1 MHFGSY
7 MPAPGGLTAC
17 VNGARCDSQGAML
30 VLCVGGSNGSSSD
43 SAGRQRLQWFACCV
57 CEACRTCDPLCE
69 TCDPCD
75 PCQACQPCDR
85 HGLSSDPCTS
95 CVPNAFPR
103 WRRLP
108 PLPPTNPHSH
118 PACYGAVATVI
129 PGTGFA
135 IVGGAVPS
143 QSGRPQHVRHVSV
156 FDWHMGAWFDMQ
168 QPCMLPRLDPVVAG
182 TAMACHVTVLSPA
195 ATHDTRSWGS
205 PYFAIN
211 PGGFNRHATTPA
223 PPAHTAHGPG
233 NQVTGPGSG
242 RSNGLNSGTL
252 SEAGVVEA
260 DWESAEMWRVVEE
273 SDAIHAIWT
282 RTHVAQVIVAA
293 HVTGANT
300 VAGVT
305 VSDVPAEP
313 AAEADDSTSA
323 YSSAACQAPRL
334 DTPQQPPGAH
344 SSRATYSVLCSLDPN
359 HSLLVFNNL
368 RRRWVPAGPPL
379 PPRSPLRPPLPRP
392 SPQRLCPCG
401 RGSHERYCSTLPG
414 TPTAPSNSHSATPD
428 PCLPASA
435 SGAAAAA
442 AAAAAAIPGSAAS
455 FASAANFGRLQQL
468 LGCGGRLVALFQPHD
483 PRLPGPSLSA
493 PTQPPI
499 TVGSPAAQA
508 QASGSVPVAAARESM
523 QLMYGDSIEGPSG
536 WAMGAPVALP
546 GNGRLH
552 HVLSMHPAV

>member
-1 MHFGSY
+1 ML
-7 MPAPGGLTAC
+7 GGR
-17 VNGARCDSQGAML
+17 VFVR
-30 VLCVGGSNGSSSD
+30 
-43 SAGRQRLQWFACCV
+43 
-57 CEACRTCDPLCE
+57 
-69 TCDPCD
+69 
-75 PCQACQPCDR
+75 R
-85 HGLSSDPCTS
+85 H
-95 CVPNAFPR
+95 R
-103 WRRLP
+103 
-108 PLPPTNPHSH
+108 
-118 PACYGAVATVI
+118 
-129 PGTGFA
+129 
-135 IVGGAVPS
+135 
-143 QSGRPQHVRHVSV
+143 
-156 FDWHMGAWFDMQ
+156 
-168 QPCMLPRLDPVVAG
+168 
-182 TAMACHVTVLSPA
+182 
-195 ATHDTRSWGS
+195 S

-313 AAEADDSTSA
+313 AAEADDLTSA
-323 YSSAACQAPRL
+323 N
-334 DTPQQPPGAH
+334 

-368 RRRWVPAGPPL
+368 RRRW
-379 PPRSPLRPPLPRP
+379 
-392 SPQRLCPCG
+392 
-401 RGSHERYCSTLPG
+401 
-414 TPTAPSNSHSATPD
+414 
-428 PCLPASA
+428 
-435 SGAAAAA
+435 
-442 AAAAAAIPGSAAS
+442 
-455 FASAANFGRLQQL
+455 
-468 LGCGGRLVALFQPHD
+468 
-483 PRLPGPSLSA
+483 PSLSA

-536 WAMGAPVALP
+536 WAMDAPVALP